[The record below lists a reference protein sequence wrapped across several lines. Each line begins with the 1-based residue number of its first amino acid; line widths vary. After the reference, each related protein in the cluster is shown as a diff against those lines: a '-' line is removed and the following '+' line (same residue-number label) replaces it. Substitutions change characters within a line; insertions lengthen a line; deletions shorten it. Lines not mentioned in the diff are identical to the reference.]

1 MNILIYGG
9 GSVGLGLAACLLKSD
24 QRVTIVARESTCDA
38 LREGG
43 IIREGIFGRFEAPS
57 SAFSCYSTL
66 EAVPQGPFDVACVA
80 TKSFDSESAAGDLA
94 AHAERLEIDAILLC
108 QNGYGNYEVFR
119 RFFPK
124 EAVFNARVITGFCR
138 PRPNESRITVHA
150 APVHVGHLE
159 GVSAEKLIPFCEAVA
174 AGGLPCRVVEDV
186 GKDLW
191 AKILYNGLLN
201 PLGAI
206 FQVPYGRLGESAHT
220 RFLMRQLAEETFA
233 VMKAVGAST
242 HWDDAGAYLEAFYGS
257 MLPPTADHESSMLQ
271 DIRAGRRTEINALN
285 GAVVR
290 LGDDK
295 GVDTPVNRTVV
306 EQIRFLEERKK
317 KGERLK
323 AKG

>member
-9 GSVGLGLAACLLKSD
+9 GSVGLGLATCLLKSG
-24 QRVTIVARESTCDA
+24 QSCTIVARESTCEA
-38 LREGG
+38 LRQGG
-43 IIREGIFGRFEAPS
+43 IIREGIFGRFEAPP
-57 SAFSCYSTL
+57 SAFACYTTL
-66 EAVPQGPFDVACVA
+66 GEIPTGPFDVACVA
-80 TKSFDSESAAGDLA
+80 TKSFDSEAAAEDLA
-94 AHAERLEIDAILLC
+94 AHAERLGIDTLLLC

-124 EAVFNARVITGFCR
+124 QAVFNARVITGFCR

-159 GVSAEKLIPFCEAVA
+159 GISAEKLVPFCEAVA
-174 AGGLPCRVVEDV
+174 AGDLPCRMVEDV

-206 FQVPYGRLGESAHT
+206 FQVPYGRLGESPHT
-220 RFLMRQLAEETFA
+220 RFLMRLLAEETFA
-233 VMKAVGAST
+233 VMKAVAAST
-242 HWDDAGAYLEAFYGS
+242 HRNDAGAYLEAFYGS

-271 DIRAGRRTEINALN
+271 DLRAGRRTEIDALN

-290 LGDDK
+290 LGEEQ

-306 EQIRFLEERKK
+306 EQIGFLEERKNK
-317 KGERLK
+317 DEG
-323 AKG
+323 